1 MKPYLSFLS
10 VIIPFF
16 AVLLFFCVPLTLNAQ
31 ERRDIDEIIPVPTA
45 GGMWFYGDVLFFHD
59 WHIQKN
65 VITGNYRLL
74 DGNSIQRSAGTFDDC
89 LKRLEEIQSEEGLLP
104 MSGTAVIL
112 LHGFVSNSLVMK
124 TFADYLKDKKEYDNV
139 ICMTYPSTVQSIFEH
154 SAMLDSVVRHLPPT
168 VNRIDFI
175 GHSLGC
181 IVIRRY
187 MSGPLKKDWQVPEDK
202 LANRHKFSPDRRIG
216 RFVML
221 GPPNNGSVVAKR
233 FIGKDP
239 FRRRLLGSSG
249 DELGIDW
256 EKTAKTL
263 GIPSC
268 PFAVITGGRGDSIG
282 FSPVIP
288 GDDDGVVSTE
298 GTKLQGADCWIQ
310 FYTGHGQMLLTE
322 EIFDAALQFL
332 KTGKIRVDK

>member
-1 MKPYLSFLS
+1 MKQYFFF
-10 VIIPFF
+10 IF
-16 AVLLFFCVPLTLNAQ
+16 AVLTFLCAGLAAQ
-31 ERRDIDEIIPVPTA
+31 EQQKWDIDEIIPVPTS

-65 VITGNYRLL
+65 VITGNHRLL
-74 DGNSIQRSAGTFDDC
+74 DGNSIQRSAGTFEDY
-89 LKRLEEIQSEEGLLP
+89 LKRLEEIQSEEGIVP
-104 MSGTAVIL
+104 MSGSAVIL

-124 TFADYLKDKKEYDNV
+124 TFADYLKEKKAYDNIFCV
-139 ICMTYPSTVQSIFEH
+139 SYPSTMQSIFDH
-154 SAMLDSVVRHLPPT
+154 AVMLDSIVHHLPPT
-168 VNRIDFI
+168 INRIDFI

-187 MSGPLKKDWQVPEDK
+187 MSGPLKKDWQLPEDK
-202 LANRHKFSPDRRIG
+202 KKLVLRHQFSPDNRVG

-221 GPPNNGSVVAKR
+221 GPPNHGSVVAKR

-256 EKTAKTL
+256 ENMEKTL

-268 PFAVITGGRGDSIG
+268 PFAIISGGRGDGIG

-298 GTKLQGADCWIQ
+298 GTKLSGADYWIQ

-322 EIFDAALQFL
+322 EIFDLTLQFL
-332 KTGKIRVDK
+332 KTGKIKTSK